1 MYDTLSSRDGLAS
14 LTERHVTGRDEIS
27 RVINTEVR
35 LANRSIPVRIYSPS
49 PDKPENVIVFIHGGG
64 HLSGSVDVY
73 DPIARRLAAT
83 SDYQSST
90 RELTPLVVI
99 MHLTRNFAKD
109 GVRWLDMPQ
118 KG

>member
-1 MYDTLSSRDGLAS
+1 MEQVMERQYQRASKGYVLADAAAAAPNGDFEAAKQAGCQWLVRTDVQVNRLLEEVNGHVISLSQMVFRVADG
-14 LTERHVTGRDEIS
+14 
-27 RVINTEVR
+27 R
-35 LANRSIPVRIYSPS
+35 LV
-49 PDKPENVIVFIHGGG
+49 
-64 HLSGSVDVY
+64 
-73 DPIARRLAAT
+73 AT

-90 RELTPLVVI
+90 RELTPLEVI

>member
-1 MYDTLSSRDGLAS
+1 MVYRVADG
-14 LTERHVTGRDEIS
+14 
-27 RVINTEVR
+27 R
-35 LANRSIPVRIYSPS
+35 LV
-49 PDKPENVIVFIHGGG
+49 
-64 HLSGSVDVY
+64 
-73 DPIARRLAAT
+73 AT

-90 RELTPLVVI
+90 RELTPLEVM